1 MGKFWGIVSTV
12 LGVVVKAMTPELEK
26 AIEGFLRGL
35 YVKAKATTNDFDDM
49 AIEMIADLMDID
61 LKK

>member
-1 MGKFWGIVSTV
+1 MGKFWRIVSTV

-26 AIEGFLRGL
+26 AIEGFLCGL
-35 YVKAKATTNDFDDM
+35 YVKAQATKNDFDDM